1 MSGIVPERPR
11 APFTHAATA
20 CQHLAA
26 MPAFDP
32 VEAHTMDAMEVRRTF
47 PRFYGNCPTC
57 GQQVI
62 VYASL
67 AHYVAGDW

>member
-1 MSGIVPERPR
+1 MSGISPERPQ
-11 APFTHAATA
+11 ATSTHAATA

-26 MPAFDP
+26 MPTFDP
-32 VEAHTMDAMEVRRTF
+32 VKAKTMDAWEVRRTF